1 MKYKPPKRTLSIII
15 RSCIVWVTMSLL
27 VLPYALL
34 SFVLYTVNVRTRHK
48 IISTWGRIFSFLVE
62 HVCKIK
68 FIVTGIENLPKT
80 PSIIASNHQSAFE
93 TFTYVSIFPQHVW
106 ILKRELIRIPI
117 FGWALNTVYPIA
129 INRENKVAAS
139 AQILRQGVRRIRK
152 GFWILVFPEG
162 TRANPGTILPFKTGV
177 ARMAQNLKIPVVP
190 VAHNAGFCMPRRS
203 FFLYPGTVE
212 IIIDKPIMPVED
224 ETVDSL
230 IARIETTVRNNFAKL
245 SR

>member
-1 MKYKPPKRTLSIII
+1 MTYKRPKRTLSIII
-15 RSCIVWVTMSLL
+15 RSCIVWFVMSIL

-34 SFVLYTVNVRTRHK
+34 SFALYTVNLRTRHK
-48 IISTWGRIFSFLVE
+48 IISTWGRIFSFLVV
-62 HVCKIK
+62 HVCKIT
-68 FIVTGIENLPKT
+68 FIVKGVENLPKT

-93 TFTYVSIFPQHVW
+93 TFTYVTIFPQHVW

-117 FGWALNTVYPIA
+117 FGWSLNTLYPIA

-139 AQILRQGVRRIRK
+139 AQIIRQSVQRIKK

-177 ARMAQNLKIPVVP
+177 ARMAQHLKIPVVP
-190 VAHNAGFCMPRRS
+190 VTHNAGFCMPKRS

-212 IIIDKPIMPVED
+212 IIIDKPIIPIEG
-224 ETVDSL
+224 ETVDDL
-230 IARIETTVRNNFAKL
+230 IARIETTIRNNLVKL